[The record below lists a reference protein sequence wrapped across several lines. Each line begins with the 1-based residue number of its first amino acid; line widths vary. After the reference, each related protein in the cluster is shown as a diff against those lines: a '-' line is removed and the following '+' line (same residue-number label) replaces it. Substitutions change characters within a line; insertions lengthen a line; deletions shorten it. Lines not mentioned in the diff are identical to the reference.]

1 MSFDKLENKY
11 ENTRK
16 KISSSNP
23 YCSSSYFCW
32 HNAICCYLGIFY
44 VFGREYIQLFF
55 QKTNLF
61 WVRLL
66 WFEGIIAV
74 FWYSFTGNYLKKILS
89 ERKQTGA
96 INIII
101 GSAFFKLAIY
111 STIIWLIGCFL
122 PTSPSWQGWIWL
134 ILFVIIIFYVFL
146 LYFLPHMRILQT
158 DGIGSLPS
166 GIKTPDELANALLI
180 LESSVDT
187 SEKEKK
193 VIKRIREKIKYSIP
207 RAGMIS
213 QSENYKF
220 LVNEVEN
227 FSALSSKDRAIGIT
241 FFEDNVMKKILT
253 IQNECKN

>member
-1 MSFDKLENKY
+1 MKIQEKKSPVPNPIVLHLIFVGIMLFVVIWGFFMFSA
-11 ENTRK
+11 ENT
-16 KISSSNP
+16 SN
-23 YCSSSYFCW
+23 S
-32 HNAICCYLGIFY
+32 
-44 VFGREYIQLFF
+44 FF

-134 ILFVIIIFYVFL
+134 IQFVIIIFYVFL

-241 FFEDNVMKKILT
+241 SFEDNVMKKILI